1 MTRLARLGG
10 VGPIRAMLRR
20 MAYATLAA
28 ALLSWMWQGHHGAVS
43 ALLGG
48 IINLVAGALFA
59 WIIARSSGRTA
70 GEALHTAIRAE
81 VSKLALIFCLLW
93 LVLVHYREVVPA
105 AFFGT
110 FLLTLVIFS
119 MAILARER

>member
-1 MTRLARLGG
+1 MTRLARLSGD
-10 VGPIRAMLRR
+10 GPMRAMLRR

-28 ALLSWMWQGHHGAVS
+28 VLLAWIWQGRHGAVS

-48 IINLVAGALFA
+48 TINLVSGALFA
-59 WIIARSSGRTA
+59 WIVARGRGRTA
-70 GEALHTAIRAE
+70 GEILRTAIRAE

-93 LVLVHYREVVPA
+93 VVLVHYRQVVPA

-110 FLLTLVIFS
+110 FILTLVIFS
-119 MAILARER
+119 TAILVRER